1 MLLSV
6 HASEPVVVG
15 VSLDPPQDNNQKIIE
30 PTLNVLKG
38 TFGPTNVQIV
48 RLPLH
53 ELERRL
59 EAGKIDIFLSTSG
72 LSRRMAQKGAKEL
85 ATMVSDRLPNPNE
98 AYGTL
103 FITRKDS
110 PIDSLADMQG
120 HSLVANLKG
129 GFYGHQIGL
138 GELVKQGH
146 DPYTFFSSVHYVGR
160 DLKKVVDVVLNG
172 KADVGSISS

>member
-1 MLLSV
+1 MFARISIILLSQLMLLSV

-129 GFYGHQIGL
+129 GGSMVIKL
-138 GELVKQGH
+138 DLE
-146 DPYTFFSSVHYVGR
+146 SS
-160 DLKKVVDVVLNG
+160 LNKVTTLIPSSALFITWAG
-172 KADVGSISS
+172 ISKRLWM